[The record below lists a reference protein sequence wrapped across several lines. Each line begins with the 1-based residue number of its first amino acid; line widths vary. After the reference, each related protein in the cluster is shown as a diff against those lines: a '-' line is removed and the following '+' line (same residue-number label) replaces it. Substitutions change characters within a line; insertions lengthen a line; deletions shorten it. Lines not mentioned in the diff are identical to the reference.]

1 GYAPQNPSNED
12 LGSWVL
18 TVFLTMIP
26 LVNIVYLLVLA
37 FGDNTSIAKANFA
50 RATLIWTAVGIA
62 VSIIFAVL
70 LATAGVSIITEV
82 RSGYAPQ
89 TPSNEDLGSWVL
101 TVFLTMIPLVNIVYL
116 LVLAFGDNTSIAKAN
131 FARATLIWTAV
142 GIAVSIIFAV
152 LLATAGVSII
162 NEVLNEQSNEFN
174 H

>member
-1 GYAPQNPSNED
+1 MNQYQPYQQPHYPYQQQPPPHNNLPHSGDAPQNPSNAD

-18 TVFLTMIP
+18 P
-26 LVNIVYLLVLA
+26 
-37 FGDNTSIAKANFA
+37 
-50 RATLIWTAVGIA
+50 
-62 VSIIFAVL
+62 
-70 LATAGVSIITEV
+70 
-82 RSGYAPQ
+82 
-89 TPSNEDLGSWVL
+89 
-101 TVFLTMIPLVNIVYL
+101 VFLTMIPLVNIVYL

-162 NEVLNEQSNEFN
+162 NDVLNEHSNEFN

>member
-1 GYAPQNPSNED
+1 MNSYTSLGGHDRLLWLGSDQRNVYDEESQHESVSAIPATKLPVSATTPAAEESSTLRLCPSEPPNED

-26 LVNIVYLLVLA
+26 LVNIV
-37 FGDNTSIAKANFA
+37 D
-50 RATLIWTAVGIA
+50 
-62 VSIIFAVL
+62 
-70 LATAGVSIITEV
+70 
-82 RSGYAPQ
+82 
-89 TPSNEDLGSWVL
+89 
-101 TVFLTMIPLVNIVYL
+101 L

-162 NEVLNEQSNEFN
+162 NEVLNEHSNEFN